1 MRAGW
6 TVFFAKRLLEAM
18 TTLFVI
24 ASMTFLLLRILPG
37 GPFDSE
43 KALPEE
49 IKASIEARY
58 GLDKPLFEQYTSYLT
73 GLVQGDWGESYK
85 YLGRSVTDII
95 RETLPVSAELGLYS
109 LLLALLIGIPL
120 GVLAAAKH
128 NSPFDTAAMLVAIS
142 GVALPSFVV
151 GPILVMIFSF
161 GIPFAFLHGT
171 LPPALWDGW
180 EYMILP
186 IVTLGIRPA
195 AIYARMTRGTVLE
208 AIKQDYVRTARAK
221 GLPESTVLFR
231 HVLRNSLIPVL
242 TITGPLFAGLLSGSF
257 IIEVIFAI
265 PGIGKHLVSSVSNR
279 DYPLVM
285 GLTLLYSALLVTS
298 NLVVDILYS
307 VADPRIR
314 MEK

>member
-1 MRAGW
+1 MRSGLL
-6 TVFFAKRLLEAM
+6 VFALKRVLEAV

-24 ASMTFLLLRILPG
+24 ASLTFLLLRILPG

-43 KALPEE
+43 KALPDE
-49 IKASIEARY
+49 IKANIEARY
-58 GLDKPLFEQYTSYLT
+58 GLDQPVLVQYGQYLK
-73 GLVQGDWGESYK
+73 GLVTGDWGESYK
-85 YLGRSVTDII
+85 YIGRSVTDII
-95 RETLPVSAELGLYS
+95 SETLPVSAELGLYS
-109 LLLALLIGIPL
+109 LLLSLIIGIPL
-120 GVLAAAKH
+120 GVIAASKH
-128 NSPFDTAAMLVAIS
+128 NTAFDTTAMLIAIS

-151 GPILVMIFSF
+151 GPVLVMIFSF
-161 GIPFAFLHGT
+161 GIPFSFLHGT

-186 IVTLGIRPA
+186 VLTLGLRPA

-208 AIKQDYVRTARAK
+208 AIRQDYVRTARAK
-221 GLPESTVLFR
+221 GVPERTVLFH

-279 DYPLVM
+279 DYPLVL
-285 GLTLLYSALLVTS
+285 GLTLLYSTLLVVS

-307 VADPRIR
+307 LVDPRIR
-314 MEK
+314 VEK

>member
-1 MRAGW
+1 MRSGLL
-6 TVFFAKRLLEAM
+6 VFALKRVLEAV

-24 ASMTFLLLRILPG
+24 ASLTFLLLRILPG

-43 KALPEE
+43 KALPDE
-49 IKASIEARY
+49 IKANIEARY
-58 GLDKPLFEQYTSYLT
+58 GLDQPVLVQYGQYLK
-73 GLVQGDWGESYK
+73 GLVTGDWGESYK
-85 YLGRSVTDII
+85 YIGRSVTDII
-95 RETLPVSAELGLYS
+95 SETLPVSAELGLYS
-109 LLLALLIGIPL
+109 LLLSLIIGIPL
-120 GVLAAAKH
+120 GVIAASKH
-128 NSPFDTAAMLVAIS
+128 NTAFDTTAMLIAIS

-151 GPILVMIFSF
+151 GPVLVMIFSF
-161 GIPFAFLHGT
+161 GIPFSFLHGT

-186 IVTLGIRPA
+186 VLTLGLRPA

-208 AIKQDYVRTARAK
+208 AIRQDYVRTARAK
-221 GLPESTVLFR
+221 GVPERTVLFH

-279 DYPLVM
+279 DYPLVL
-285 GLTLLYSALLVTS
+285 GLTLLYSTLLVVS

-307 VADPRIR
+307 FVDPRIR
-314 MEK
+314 VEK

>member
-1 MRAGW
+1 VRSGW
-6 TVFFAKRLLEAM
+6 TIFFAKRLLEAL

-24 ASMTFLLLRILPG
+24 ASMTFLLLRVLPG

-58 GLDKPLFEQYTSYLT
+58 GLDKPLLEQYTSYLA
-73 GLVQGDWGESYK
+73 GLVKGDWGESYK

-95 RETLPVSAELGLYS
+95 LETLPVSAELGLYS
-109 LLLALLIGIPL
+109 LLLALMIGIPL
-120 GVLAAAKH
+120 GVLAASKH
-128 NSPFDTAAMLVAIS
+128 NTSFDTLAMLVAIS

-161 GIPFAFLHGT
+161 GIPFAFLHGS

-285 GLTLLYSALLVTS
+285 GLTLLYSALLVTA
-298 NLVVDILYS
+298 NLIVDILYS